1 MTQADIDKLGE
12 DFPAPMDDKP
22 PTTASSGET
31 SAETPKVE
39 VTAQVTASSDEKPT
53 TSVPTEQKPKE
64 PEVLPV
70 MDNMPS
76 FPTGEPLSQPET
88 TESRPTAQGEALLEA
103 VVKENQQSAEGKED
117 ANLNI

>member
-1 MTQADIDKLGE
+1 MT
-12 DFPAPMDDKP
+12 AP
-22 PTTASSGET
+22 
-31 SAETPKVE
+31 VE
-39 VTAQVTASSDEKPT
+39 EKPT
-53 TSVPTEQKPKE
+53 TPVAAEQKPKE

-76 FPTGEPLSQPET
+76 FPTGESISQPET

>member
-1 MTQADIDKLGE
+1 
-12 DFPAPMDDKP
+12 MDDKP

-31 SAETPKVE
+31 PADTPKVE
-39 VTAQVTASSDEKPT
+39 VTVQLTASSDEKA
-53 TSVPTEQKPKE
+53 SAKIEQKPKE

-76 FPTGEPLSQPET
+76 FPTGEPVSEAET
-88 TESRPTAQGEALLEA
+88 AESRPTAQGEALLDQ
-103 VVKENQQSAEGKED
+103 VMKENQQSAEAKED